1 MSKRI
6 LIVDDEPS
14 IIVPLQFLMQQN
26 GFETSVAFTGEEA
39 METIAEKTPDL
50 IILDIMLPIIDG
62 YEVCQR
68 VRENPQWNNIRIIL
82 LSALGGDANVAKG
95 MALGADAYITKP
107 YSNEEV
113 TEKVKGLLK
122 QKAWKEGINFGS
134 LYLPELLLLFLSL

>member
-95 MALGADAYITKP
+95 MVLGADAYITKP

-122 QKAWKEGINFGS
+122 QKA
-134 LYLPELLLLFLSL
+134 

>member
-1 MSKRI
+1 MLMRS
-6 LIVDDEPS
+6 LPG

-122 QKAWKEGINFGS
+122 QKA
-134 LYLPELLLLFLSL
+134 